1 MKSLD
6 ESVINKEALRCKM
19 KKRILLLFIF
29 FFLIIEV
36 FILWKLFLNKPN
48 EIVSSVNR
56 EQALPTE
63 QFIINHL
70 MTEDGMIRTNFANQ
84 KDGELFLSESKDR
97 KSTRLNS
104 SHVAI
109 SYAVFCLKKKNK
121 TKTNHNTK
129 IKR

>member
-1 MKSLD
+1 
-6 ESVINKEALRCKM
+6 M

-56 EQALPTE
+56 EQALPAE

-84 KDGELFLSESKDR
+84 TDGELFLSELIGLWLQYLTLTGD
-97 KSTRLNS
+97 T
-104 SHVAI
+104 HTFTEA
-109 SYAVFCLKKKNK
+109 YD
-121 TKTNHNTK
+121 TT
-129 IKR
+129 IKHLPYEESLFDWRIRDGV

>member
-70 MTEDGMIRTNFANQ
+70 MTEDGMIRNNFANQ
-84 KDGELFLSESKDR
+84 KDGELLLYESNRLRLRSEEHTSELQSR
-97 KSTRLNS
+97 GHL
-104 SHVAI
+104 V
-109 SYAVFCLKKKNK
+109 
-121 TKTNHNTK
+121 
-129 IKR
+129 